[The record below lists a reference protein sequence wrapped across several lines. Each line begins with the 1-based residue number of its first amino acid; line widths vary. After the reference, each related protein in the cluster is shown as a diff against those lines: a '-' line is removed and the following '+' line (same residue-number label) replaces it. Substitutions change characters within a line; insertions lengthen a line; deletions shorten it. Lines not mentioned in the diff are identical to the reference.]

1 MRRSIASRNLH
12 VITIATASHELF
24 SLMLSSLDQT
34 MQLEAPARY
43 GDHLHDGFVI
53 LVARDSIH
61 QSSAIGDLLQ
71 QTSLNRDPLWCRIV
85 IVGAGHGIT
94 RPAFPSC
101 TTFLESRFTPCSPL
115 SVDTESRC
123 YGFLINVLEAHDN
136 KQ

>member
-1 MRRSIASRNLH
+1 
-12 VITIATASHELF
+12 
-24 SLMLSSLDQT
+24 MLSSLDQT
-34 MQLEAPARY
+34 MQLGAPARY
-43 GDHLHDGFVI
+43 GDHLHDGFVT

-71 QTSLNRDPLWCRIV
+71 QISLNSDPLWWWIV

-94 RPAFPSC
+94 RPAFPSTPSC

-123 YGFLINVLEAHDN
+123 YGFLINILETYDN